1 MYKFNFCAGVPSDTS
16 KYLIEETKRLHAIN
30 GHGLPLAE
38 YARKRALHLARGDAA
53 TICAYKRYL
62 RKHAE
67 LVPGIGVCY
76 ARELF
81 EHIDEAGELSFFV
94 QLIHAGVGIKYE
106 CDGLYTI
113 DWPTLREFAEG

>member
-1 MYKFNFCAGVPSDTS
+1 MYKFNFHAGVPSDTS
-16 KYLIEETKRLHAIN
+16 EYLIAETKRLHAIDS
-30 GHGLPLAE
+30 HGLPLAE

-76 ARELF
+76 GRELF
-81 EHIDEAGELSFFV
+81 EHIDEMGELSFFV
-94 QLIHAGVGIKYE
+94 QLIHAGIGIEYQ

-113 DWPTLREFAEG
+113 DWATLREFAER